1 MVLAIHRK
9 KHNVNILNRHVPDSS
24 QLILGTSVMIKE
36 GRPRGLA
43 LKDMESVAFVIFL
56 SFFDRDRK

>member
-1 MVLAIHRK
+1 M
-9 KHNVNILNRHVPDSS
+9 
-24 QLILGTSVMIKE
+24 ILGMSVMIKE